1 MLKILRALFL
11 LINVLVILVLLTIHF
26 IIKDNGFYEPLLFY
40 IFPLPIII
48 TIILFFTMIIGKK
61 FRKYNLFLAGILLLS
76 WLGRSFNIHFSDD
89 ISETDLEVVFWNASR
104 DNGFEEAFV
113 ENNGIPDILV
123 LVEPKIIDFKRLKQ
137 KYADYYIYRTK
148 GNIYL
153 FSKTPV
159 IIEKEVT
166 SKRNSTVVNFKSRDI
181 DFYAVDAQGSPDLP
195 RKGEMQFI
203 NSQIDK
209 KSNTIILGDFNLPY
223 ESVLFKEIK
232 NNFNHALTEKGNGFR
247 ETWFWNIPLLSI
259 DHMWVSKDLK
269 ILKTEKIGTF
279 KSDHNMLKTYIEP

>member
-11 LINVLVILVLLTIHF
+11 LINVIVILALLTIHF
-26 IIKDNGFYEPLLFY
+26 IIRDNGFYEPLFFY

-48 TIILFFTMIIGKK
+48 GIILFFSLFIGKK
-61 FRKYNLFLAGILLLS
+61 RRKYNLILAGSLLLL
-76 WLGRSFNIHFSDD
+76 WLGRSFKIHFSDD
-89 ISETDLEVVFWNASR
+89 ISKADLEVVFWNASR
-104 DNGFEEAFV
+104 DNSFEEAFV
-113 ENNGIPDILV
+113 ENKGIPDVLV
-123 LVEPKIIDFKRLKQ
+123 LVEPKTTDIISLKQ
-137 KYADYYIYRTK
+137 QFADYYIYDMK

-159 IIEKEVT
+159 TIEKEAT

-195 RKGEMQFI
+195 RRGEMQFI
-203 NSQIDK
+203 DSQIDK
-209 KSNTIILGDFNLPY
+209 KSKAIILGDFNLPY
-223 ESVLFKEIK
+223 ESGLFKNIK
-232 NNFNHALTEKGNGFR
+232 KSFNQAFNEKGNGFR

-259 DHMWVSKDLK
+259 DHIWVSKDLK

-279 KSDHNMLKTYIEP
+279 KSDHSMLKTYIKR

>member
-1 MLKILRALFL
+1 MQTILRTLFL
-11 LINVLVILVLLTIHF
+11 LINVLVILALLTIHF
-26 IIKDNGFYEPLLFY
+26 IVKDNGFYKPLLFY

-48 TIILFFTMIIGKK
+48 AIILFFSIFIGKK
-61 FRKYNLFLAGILLLS
+61 SRKYNLILAGIMLLI

-89 ISETDLEVVFWNASR
+89 ISETDLEIVFWNASR

-113 ENNGIPDILV
+113 ENKGIPDVLV
-123 LVEPKIIDFKRLKQ
+123 LVEPKIIDFKSLKQ
-137 KYADYYIYRTK
+137 RYADYYIYNMK
-148 GNIYL
+148 GDIYL

-203 NSQIDK
+203 DSQIDK
-209 KSNTIILGDFNLPY
+209 KNNTIILGDFNLPY

-232 NNFNHALTEKGNGFR
+232 NNFNHAFTKKGNGFR
-247 ETWFWNIPLLSI
+247 ETWFWNIPLLSL
-259 DHMWVSKDLK
+259 DHIWVSKDLK
-269 ILKTEKIGTF
+269 IVKTEKTGTF
-279 KSDHNMLKTYIEP
+279 KSDHNMLKTYVKR